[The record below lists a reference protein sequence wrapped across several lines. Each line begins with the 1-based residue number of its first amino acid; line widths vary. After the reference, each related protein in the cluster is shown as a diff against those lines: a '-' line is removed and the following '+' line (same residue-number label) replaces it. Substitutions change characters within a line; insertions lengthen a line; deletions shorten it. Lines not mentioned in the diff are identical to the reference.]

1 MPTRVR
7 VYHDEMARE
16 TTITLDDD
24 VAERLEETRRKGV
37 PVDAAVNEAVRTAL
51 DRLPRESTTRKQFI
65 VRPFSMGKPL
75 IDLTCTGRA
84 LEILDELER
93 Q

>member
-1 MPTRVR
+1 
-7 VYHDEMARE
+7 MARE

-24 VAERLEETRRKGV
+24 LAERLDEQRRKGV
-37 PVDAAVNEAVRTAL
+37 SVDAALNEAIRDVL
-51 DRLPRESTTRKQFI
+51 ERLGRESTPRKPFV

-84 LEILDELER
+84 IERLDELER